1 MPDSAQAQ
9 VDAVSASPSH
19 SKSKSL
25 GQRLLSITSGGLLTS
40 LSIPVRIAIACLLPL
55 IAFSVFAGMDL
66 MGKRAISSQSAHIAT
81 IAEAAPTIT
90 ALVHQLQIERGA
102 SAGFINSK
110 GHAFGDTMRNQ
121 RPVTDTA
128 LSAWQKSMA
137 GLSEDVAGTKFARDI
152 GDIKS
157 KLAGLG
163 DNRSGIDGG
172 KLTTPQAAKLYTSA
186 ISKLIGLIDDLGGM
200 TDDGRVVQKA
210 TAWNALV
217 RRKEYAGQERAMGA
231 AGFGAGQFS
240 PGVYRNFLRSRDL
253 GEAQAALLT
262 RNATQEENDFVAQ
275 TLKGPAVDEFMRIE
289 AIAANE
295 PFAKT
300 TGGVTGP
307 QWFKAATDY
316 IDVLKT
322 IEDRMA
328 KDFLSVVNSIT
339 DEAGSGFRNV
349 LILFVGLLVVTG
361 GLTVIIALSITRP
374 ITQLVSTMG
383 ELAQGNNDVE
393 VPGAERGDEIG
404 TMARAVLVF
413 RDAAVEKIRLQK
425 ESEEQRVLSEEEKR
439 RNAEAQAKADE
450 ERRQQTEEERR
461 QQEAIKAKAAEEQAQ
476 IQAKIAEEQAQVV
489 NALAEGLGKLAS
501 GDLTFRL
508 GDNFTDAYKKIR
520 DDFNATLAQLQK
532 TMRAITVATSEVA
545 STAAEISDSTTN
557 LSQRTEEQAA
567 SVEETSASMEEI
579 AGTVKNNAANA
590 QQASQFTGNTRGVAN
605 KSGEV
610 VAQAVSAMARIEES
624 SSNISEI
631 ISVIDEIARQTN
643 LLALNAAVEA
653 ARAGEAGRGFA
664 VVAQEVRS
672 LAQRCSQ
679 AAKDIKDLIVASSG
693 QVKEGVDLVNRAGTS
708 LSEIVDSIKR
718 VADIVTQIATG
729 SEEQAVGIEQINKA
743 LTQMDEVTQQNSAL
757 VEQNA
762 AAAKALEDQARA
774 MKDQVSFFRL
784 DAAPAAAPVASAA

>member
-1 MPDSAQAQ
+1 MSDSAQAANEI
-9 VDAVSASPSH
+9 VAAAPVSKRN
-19 SKSKSL
+19 KSKQPRFSIPSIAI
-25 GQRLLSITSGGLLTS
+25 LSS

-66 MGKRAISSQSAHIAT
+66 LDKRAISSQSAHIAT
-81 IAEAAPTIT
+81 IARAAPTIT

-110 GHAFGDTMRNQ
+110 GRAFGDTMRNQ

-137 GLSEDVAGTKFARDI
+137 GLGKDVAGTKFASDI
-152 GDIKS
+152 SDIQT

-200 TDDGRVVQKA
+200 TDDGRIAQKA

-240 PGVYRNFLRSRDL
+240 PGIYRNFLRSRDL

-262 RNATQEENDFVAQ
+262 RNASQEENDFIAQ
-275 TLKGPAVDEFMRIE
+275 TLKGPVVDEFMRME
-289 AIAANE
+289 EIAVKA
-295 PFAKT
+295 PFANT

-307 QWFKAATDY
+307 QWFKASTDY
-316 IDVLKT
+316 INVLKT

-328 KDFLSVVNSIT
+328 KDFLSVVSSIT
-339 DEAGSGFRNV
+339 DEASAGFRNV

-383 ELAQGNNDVE
+383 DLAQGNNDVD

-413 RDAAVEKIRLQK
+413 RDAAIEKIRLQK
-425 ESEEQRVLSEEEKR
+425 ETEEQRVLSEEEKR

-450 ERRQQTEEERR
+450 ERRQQAEEERR
-461 QQEAIKAKAAEEQAQ
+461 QQEAMKAKAAEEQAQ

-489 NALAEGLGKLAS
+489 NALAEGLGKLAA
-501 GDLTFRL
+501 GDLTYRL

-520 DDFNATLAQLQK
+520 DDFNATLAQLQE
-532 TMRAITVATSEVA
+532 TIRAITIATREVA

-567 SVEETSASMEEI
+567 NVEETSASMEEI
-579 AGTVKNNAANA
+579 AATVKKNAENAKQANE
-590 QQASQFTGNTRGVAN
+590 FTGNTRGVAD

-610 VAQAVSAMARIEES
+610 VTEAVNAMTRIEES
-624 SSNISEI
+624 SNDISEI

-679 AAKDIKDLIVASSG
+679 AAKDIKDLIVGSSG
-693 QVKEGVDLVNRAGTS
+693 QVKEGAALVNKAGTS
-708 LSEIVDSIKR
+708 LGEIVDSIKR
-718 VADIVTQIATG
+718 VADIVNEIANG
-729 SEEQAVGIEQINKA
+729 SEEQAVGIEEVNKA

-762 AAAKALEDQARA
+762 AAAKALEDQAQA
-774 MKDQVSFFRL
+774 MKNQVSFFRI
-784 DAAPAAAPVASAA
+784 DDESSEVARVASAA